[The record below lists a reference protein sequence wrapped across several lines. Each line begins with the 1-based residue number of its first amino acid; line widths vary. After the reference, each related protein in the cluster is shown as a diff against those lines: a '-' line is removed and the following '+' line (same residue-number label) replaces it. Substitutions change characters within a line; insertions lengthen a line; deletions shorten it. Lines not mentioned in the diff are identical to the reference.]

1 MTQAARPINVSS
13 ASDEEIGRL
22 MANFGAT
29 PFTLDG
35 RRYETV
41 ESFYVGLKFLGA
53 AERAAIAAMP
63 ARQAWELGKTSTLT
77 ETEYEGRRF
86 ALGGPEHHALIER
99 AIRAKL
105 AAHPDLARDFAA
117 THPRPIVHDTGQ
129 PERPGTFL
137 PAVTLVRIL
146 TKLRVELVAQRD
158 TRH

>member
-1 MTQAARPINVSS
+1 LSSGKPINISS
-13 ASDEEIGRL
+13 AGDEEIGRR

-35 RRYETV
+35 RRYATV

-53 AERAAIAAMP
+53 AERLAIAAMP
-63 ARQAWELGKTSTLT
+63 ARQAWELGKTSTLL
-77 ETEYEGRRF
+77 ETEYAGRRF
-86 ALGGPEHHALIER
+86 PLGGPEHHALIER

-105 AAHPDLARDFAA
+105 EAHPDLARDFAA

-137 PAVTLVRIL
+137 PAAALVRIL
-146 TKLRVELVAQRD
+146 TKLRDDLVAQRD
-158 TRH
+158 TPR